1 MSFKLKLV
9 KLAIKWTPKKLI
21 VWVSNIVLKDIAE
34 LTGFSFDL
42 DTRKFYVQI
51 QLVGE
56 SETIDVWV
64 EDFAI
69 ITAGNSY
76 KFIIREARSNRVWL
90 GNILS
95 RITGKEWEIPVIA
108 PIEPHIEFIAEL
120 LKEENPKTVD
130 QLN

>member
-9 KLAIKWTPKKLI
+9 KLAIKWIPKKLI

-95 RITGKEWEIPVIA
+95 RITGKEWEIPVIP